1 MTAKGLLRL
10 VKGCP
15 ELLPDQVVSKIK
27 NDTFC
32 AVVSKLHPDLLSINL
47 AGCKAV
53 SDNGVASIA
62 SRCTKLTAIDL
73 EECNRVT
80 DKGLATLAAACP
92 ELLPN
97 KVLSKAKGVRF
108 CAAVAKQHPDL
119 MEIDL
124 LECDAV
130 TDKGLEALA
139 KSCPRLLPN
148 KVLSKAKGNL
158 FCIAVANQHPDL
170 REIDLQKCK
179 AVTDKGLAALANGC
193 PKLLPS
199 KVLSKAKGDLFCV
212 AVSKQHPNLVEID
225 LYGCKATTDKGLA
238 ALAKSCKQ
246 LLPSKVLSLAKGDN
260 FCAEVAAQ
268 HPDLTDIN
276 LQDCDAVTDRGL
288 EALAVSCHM
297 LLPSRVL
304 SKAKGDR
311 FCLAVAAHHPDL
323 VDINLQDCEA
333 VTDIGLEALAKS
345 CPHLLP
351 SKVIS
356 NAKGDR
362 FCSAVAA
369 NHPDLTSIDLQACKQ
384 VTDKGLAALAQA
396 CPQLLPS
403 EVLSLKKGDAF
414 CAAVATQHPNLQEI
428 DLLKCVHVTD
438 TGLAALAAG
447 CGDLLPSKVLSK
459 AKGDRFCEEA
469 ANQHFHLTEVSLAGC
484 DRVTDRGVSAL
495 LNSWSKLSKI
505 NLQDCVHLT
514 DNVLKVLVQNCSSV
528 TEVNLDGCKKVKY
541 WLHSTRFMNV
551 TYTHARAHVLTTFAR
566 ITDNGCRS
574 SQADGYIPDHA
585 SRQCH
590 FIWKRRRLPCCNGY

>member
-15 ELLPDQVVSKIK
+15 DLLPDQVVSTIK

-47 AGCKAV
+47 AGCTAV
-53 SDNGVASIA
+53 SDIGIGAIA

-73 EECNRVT
+73 EECSLVT

-92 ELLPN
+92 ELLPD

-124 LECDAV
+124 LECNAV

-170 REIDLQKCK
+170 AEIDLQKCI
-179 AVTDKGLAALANGC
+179 AVTDKGLAALAKGC

-212 AVSKQHPNLVEID
+212 AVAKQHPDLVEID
-225 LYGCKATTDKGLA
+225 LLGCQAASDKGLA
-238 ALAKSCKQ
+238 ALAKACKQ
-246 LLPSKVLSLAKGDN
+246 LLPSKVLSLAKGDC

-268 HPDLTDIN
+268 HPDLADIN
-276 LQDCDAVTDRGL
+276 LQDCEAVTDRGL
-288 EALAVSCHM
+288 EALAVSCRL

-311 FCLAVAAHHPDL
+311 FCSAVAAHHPDL
-323 VDINLQDCEA
+323 LDINLQDCEA
-333 VTDIGLEALAKS
+333 VTDVGLEALAKS

-362 FCSAVAA
+362 FCAAVAA
-369 NHPDLTSIDLQACKQ
+369 NHPGLTRIDLQECKR

-396 CPQLLPS
+396 CAQLLPS
-403 EVLSLKKGDAF
+403 EVLSMKKGDAF
-414 CAAVATQHPNLQEI
+414 CAAVAAQHPHLLEI
-428 DLLKCVHVTD
+428 DLLECLFVTD
-438 TGLAALAAG
+438 KGLAALAAG
-447 CGDLLPSKVLSK
+447 CGELLPSKVLSK
-459 AKGDRFCEEA
+459 SKGDRFCEEA
-469 ANQHFHLTEVSLAGC
+469 AKQHFNLTQVSLAGC
-484 DRVTDRGVSAL
+484 EEVTDIGVSAL
-495 LNSWSKLSKI
+495 LNSWKKLSQI
-505 NLQDCVHLT
+505 DLQDCQHLT
-514 DNVLKVLVQNCSSV
+514 DNVLKVLVQNCASV
-528 TEVNLDGCKKVKY
+528 TEINLDGCTKVKA
-541 WLHSTRFMNV
+541 LLDLICFVNV
-551 TYTHARAHVLTTFAR
+551 TCVYTRARTHTYF
-566 ITDNGCRS
+566 
-574 SQADGYIPDHA
+574 
-585 SRQCH
+585 
-590 FIWKRRRLPCCNGY
+590 